1 MRTLRATRQNGA
13 TLAPCYPPDRH
24 RFLPALAHASVQ
36 QFVAIAALIT
46 ALVVLLILAYPAPV
60 LSQDVRL
67 VTVDVTVVGQGYRA
81 SKLIGQSVTNDKNEK
96 VGSLD
101 DIIIGH
107 DKSLFAVVQVG
118 GFLGIGSR
126 LVAVPYDALNVD
138 ETGRKIV
145 LPGASK
151 EELKSLAEFKYLS

>member
-1 MRTLRATRQNGA
+1 
-13 TLAPCYPPDRH
+13 
-24 RFLPALAHASVQ
+24 
-36 QFVAIAALIT
+36 VAIAALIT

-126 LVAVPYDALNVD
+126 LVSVPYDAPNVD
-138 ETGRKIV
+138 ETRRKIV
-145 LPGASK
+145 LPGTSK
-151 EELKSLAEFKYLS
+151 DESRRVQVPS